1 MKKPIR
7 YSIKFFFAVGI
18 FLIYSSSNLCQCK
31 NKIQHVSDNKFG
43 YETHFQDKWSA
54 INDSIKV
61 GWKSHSARPSNNMVP
76 DTFAY
81 AFSEWT
87 LFYWDMYYTQIGLL
101 PHGELR
107 LAKGGINNLKYVL
120 DIHGFIPNANADWGD
135 NRSQPPYFCLMVKDV
150 YDMTKDKE
158 WLKPLYVAVLKEYRF
173 WTDTSANRIE
183 ANTIALGLQRYFHH
197 ATERELLDLY
207 DHELTSRFGFAKEAP
222 EAEKLS
228 VASRFAAEAETGMDF
243 TTRFESRCPDFIAVD
258 LNSNLY
264 LYEKNLA
271 YFEKELGISN
281 GCKWLAA
288 AKKRKALINKYCWN
302 EQRGL
307 YLDYDYVNKRSS
319 KVAAATAFSPLFA
332 GIASKQQAAKMR
344 KNLPLL
350 EKEAGIVT
358 CETTVQEHNYQW
370 DHISVWSPMQS
381 LVIMALDKYN
391 FKDDAKRI
399 AMKQLDLI
407 AANYYAPNP
416 ASYLTK
422 KGETVYR
429 KPGGIY
435 EKYTFDGKIN
445 DREYP
450 ANLMYDWTAGAYAFG
465 YDYLQ
470 KQM

>member
-1 MKKPIR
+1 MINKKSSKPILTIVFLLLFVNCGAKQMITKPER
-7 YSIKFFFAVGI
+7 TPDYKTVYSPRFV
-18 FLIYSSSNLCQCK
+18 
-31 NKIQHVSDNKFG
+31 
-43 YETHFQDKWSA
+43 DKWSA
-54 INDSIKV
+54 INDSIKA
-61 GWKSHSARPSNNMVP
+61 GWKNHSAKPSNNMVP
-76 DTFAY
+76 DTFAS

-120 DIHGFIPNANADWGD
+120 DKHGFIPNANADWGD
-135 NRSQPPYFCLMVKDV
+135 NRSQPPYFCLMVKDM
-150 YDMTKDKE
+150 YDVTKDKE

-183 ANTIALGLQRYFHH
+183 ANTTKLGLQRYFHH
-197 ATERELLDLY
+197 ATERELLELY
-207 DHELTSRFGFAKEAP
+207 DHELTSRFGFAKEVA

-258 LNSNLY
+258 LNANLY

-271 YFEKELGISN
+271 YLEKELGISN

-288 AKKRKALINKYCWN
+288 AKKRKTLINKYCWN
-302 EQRGL
+302 EKRGL

-332 GIASKQQAAKMR
+332 GIASVQQAAKMR
-344 KNLPLL
+344 ANLGLL
-350 EKEAGIVT
+350 EREAGIVT

-381 LVIMALDKYN
+381 LVIMALENYGYKE
-391 FKDDAKRI
+391 DASRI
-399 AMKQLDLI
+399 AMKHLDLI
-407 AANYYAPNP
+407 ASNYYAPNP
-416 ASYLTK
+416 SSYLTK
-422 KGETVYR
+422 KGTTVLR

-450 ANLMYDWTAGAYAFG
+450 ANLMYDWTAGAYAFA

-470 KQM
+470 KQK

>member
-1 MKKPIR
+1 MKITHHIFKKSVLVIG
-7 YSIKFFFAVGI
+7 FFFLFAG
-18 FLIYSSSNLCQCK
+18 SSLCELK
-31 NKIQHVSDNKFG
+31 AA
-43 YETHFQDKWSA
+43 THSGAESKSVYTPRFADKWSA
-54 INDSIKV
+54 INDSIKA
-61 GWKSHSARPSNNMVP
+61 GWKNHSARPSNNMVP

-81 AFSEWT
+81 AFSEWN
-87 LFYWDMYYTQIGLL
+87 LFYWDLYYTQIGLL
-101 PHGELR
+101 PHGELK

-120 DIHGFIPNANADWGD
+120 DKYGFIPNANADWGD

-150 YDMTKDKE
+150 YDITKDKV
-158 WLKPLYVAVLKEYRF
+158 WLKPLYKGVLKEYRF
-173 WTDTSANRIE
+173 WTDTSANRIQASTTE
-183 ANTIALGLQRYFHH
+183 LGLQRYFHH
-197 ATERELLDLY
+197 ATERELLELY
-207 DHELTSRFGFAKEAP
+207 DHELTSRFGFAKEAD
-222 EAEKLS
+222 EAEKLI

-302 EQRGL
+302 EERGL

-332 GIASKQQAAKMR
+332 GIASKNQAARMR
-344 KNLPLL
+344 ANLTLL
-350 EKEAGIVT
+350 EREAGIVT

-381 LVIMALDKYN
+381 LVIMGLDNYGYKE
-391 FKDDAKRI
+391 DASRI
-399 AMKQLDLI
+399 AMKHLDLI
-407 AANYYAPNP
+407 VANYYAPNP
-416 ASYLTK
+416 ASYVDK
-422 KGETVYR
+422 KGETILR

-445 DREYP
+445 DREYI
-450 ANLMYDWTAGAYAFG
+450 ANLMYDWTAGAYAFA

-470 KQM
+470 MQK

>member
-1 MKKPIR
+1 MKTTNR
-7 YSIKFFFAVGI
+7 FFTKLFLVIGLLLFLANCGVSQRTVKVSPATEQKSVYNPRFA
-18 FLIYSSSNLCQCK
+18 
-31 NKIQHVSDNKFG
+31 
-43 YETHFQDKWSA
+43 DKWSA
-54 INDSIKV
+54 INDSIKA
-61 GWKSHSARPSNNMVP
+61 GWKNHSGKPSNNMVP

-87 LFYWDMYYTQIGLL
+87 LFYWDVYFTQIGLL
-101 PHGELR
+101 PHGELK

-120 DIHGFIPNANADWGD
+120 DKYGFIPNANADWGD
-135 NRSQPPYFCLMVKDV
+135 NRSQPPYFCMMVKDV
-150 YDMTKDKE
+150 YDITKDKA
-158 WLKPLYVAVLKEYRF
+158 WLKPLYEGVLKEYRF
-173 WTDTSANRIE
+173 WTDTSATRIQASTTE
-183 ANTIALGLQRYFHH
+183 LGLQRYFHH
-197 ATERELLDLY
+197 ASKRELLEMY
-207 DHELTSRFGFAKEAP
+207 DTELTSRFGFAKDVA

-264 LYEKNLA
+264 LYEKDLA

-281 GCKWLAA
+281 GAKWLALA
-288 AKKRKALINKYCWN
+288 EKRKALINKYCWN
-302 EQRGL
+302 EKRGL

-332 GIASKQQAAKMR
+332 GIASVEQAARMR
-344 KNLPLL
+344 ANLPLL

-381 LVIMALDKYN
+381 LVIMALDKYG
-391 FKDDAKRI
+391 FKEDASRI
-399 AMKQLDLI
+399 AMKHLDLI
-407 AANYYAPNP
+407 AANYYSPNP
-416 ASYLTK
+416 SSYVTK
-422 KGETVYR
+422 KGITVLR

-445 DREYP
+445 DREYI
-450 ANLMYDWTAGAYAFG
+450 ANLLYDWTTGAYAFA
-465 YDYLQ
+465 YDYLKKQ
-470 KQM
+470 K